1 MFKPMAAL
9 APSAA
14 IIIIIISLLLN
25 SSSHYT
31 TTIAFSNPK
40 TDSYILSIRNAYGF
54 TYKPS
59 SDDGDGNSGHNSN
72 LTTQKYQQIKDIQSS
87 GLSFTEYIHQISI
100 GAGDPNNFTSIK
112 DYKAIQKHMQKI
124 EEQVTECDVMK
135 DFITSSI
142 DATNLCMRYS
152 SFAYETCAGDHN
164 IYSSIC
170 NNSIIEHILKTTKPS
185 SEELNRRAYDEAAIA
200 VPLEY
205 R

>member
-1 MFKPMAAL
+1 MFNSMAAL
-9 APSAA
+9 ALSTV
-14 IIIIIISLLLN
+14 IIIIIFSLLLPG

-31 TTIAFSNPK
+31 INTTAFSNVK
-40 TDSYILSIRNAYGF
+40 TDGHTLSIKNAYGF

-59 SDDGDGNSGHNSN
+59 SDDDNNGKNSN
-72 LTTQKYQQIKDIQSS
+72 LTIQKYQQIKNIQSS
-87 GLSFTEYIHQISI
+87 GLSFTDYIHQVSI
-100 GAGDPNNFTSIK
+100 GAADPNNFTAIK

-124 EEQVTECDVMK
+124 DEQISECDVMK

-152 SFAYETCAGDHN
+152 SFVYETCAGDHN
-164 IYSSIC
+164 IYGSIC
-170 NNSIIEHILKTTKPS
+170 NNSVIEHILKTTKPS

>member
-9 APSAA
+9 ELSVGR
-14 IIIIIISLLLN
+14 IIIIFVLLG

-31 TTIAFSNPK
+31 TATIAFSK
-40 TDSYILSIRNAYGF
+40 TDGYILSINNAYGF
-54 TYKPS
+54 MYKPNG
-59 SDDGDGNSGHNSN
+59 DDGDSSSGTSSN
-72 LTTQKYQQIKDIQSS
+72 FTIKKYQQIKDIQRS

-100 GAGDPNNFTSIK
+100 GAGDSTNFTAVK
-112 DYKAIQKHMQKI
+112 DYKAIQKHLQKI
-124 EEQVTECDVMK
+124 EEQVSECDVMK

-152 SFAYETCAGDHN
+152 SFAYETCAGDHD
-164 IYSSIC
+164 IYSPIC
-170 NNSIIEHILKTTKPS
+170 NNAIIEHILNTTKPS

-205 R
+205 H

>member
-9 APSAA
+9 GLSAG
-14 IIIIIISLLLN
+14 IIIIILLLLG
-25 SSSHYT
+25 SSSHYAT
-31 TTIAFSNPK
+31 ATIAFSK
-40 TDSYILSIRNAYGF
+40 TDGYILSINNAYGF
-54 TYKPS
+54 MYKPS
-59 SDDGDGNSGHNSN
+59 GDDGDSSRGNSSN
-72 LTTQKYQQIKDIQSS
+72 LTIKKYQQIKDVQRS

-100 GAGDPNNFTSIK
+100 GAGDPNNFTAVK
-112 DYKAIQKHMQKI
+112 DYNAIQKHMQKI
-124 EEQVTECDVMK
+124 DEQVSECDVMK

-170 NNSIIEHILKTTKPS
+170 NNAIIEHILNTTKPS

-200 VPLEY
+200 VSLEY
-205 R
+205 H

>member
-9 APSAA
+9 GLSAG
-14 IIIIIISLLLN
+14 IIIIILLLLG
-25 SSSHYT
+25 SSSHYAT
-31 TTIAFSNPK
+31 ATIAFPK
-40 TDSYILSIRNAYGF
+40 TDGYILSINNAYGF
-54 TYKPS
+54 MYKPS
-59 SDDGDGNSGHNSN
+59 GDDGDSSRGNSSN
-72 LTTQKYQQIKDIQSS
+72 LTIKKYQQIKDVQRS

-100 GAGDPNNFTSIK
+100 SAGDPNNFTAVK
-112 DYKAIQKHMQKI
+112 DYNAIQKHMQKI
-124 EEQVTECDVMK
+124 DEQVSECDVMK

-170 NNSIIEHILKTTKPS
+170 NNAIIEHILNTTKPS

-200 VPLEY
+200 VSLEY
-205 R
+205 H